1 MILRLILLFIAILY
15 TEESVGS
22 WKSFTSFHQIH
33 SCQYNLNN
41 QLYCLTNGGILKF
54 DYINESNDYISA
66 NNGLSKSNF
75 KDFLI
80 DYQNLIWISNN
91 QKDVK
96 INLWDIN
103 QKKIIKQFDFDD
115 IEVFK
120 MDTYNSNLI
129 SIYKQNNQVGLLH
142 FVFSEGEWY
151 FNDFYNNIHE
161 SINDIYDIKIFE
173 NFILITSNAGVFRGY
188 FVDNLKVSTNWE
200 NLYITNELSKIT
212 IGNYIQWFNTNTLYT
227 YSDSTITE
235 IQFDEIMNIEK
246 IIYSDYTYI
255 ITKDDFFI
263 YDFNQR
269 LFHYTNQYSSDFI
282 DIDEFEKKIYITIEK
297 HGILEFNVDEMVLSS
312 LFPIPS
318 TMLNDELSAI
328 TIFDENKLVGV
339 GRYGISY
346 YDGYN
351 WKNFIPNSIGLNYNS
366 NIFNNF
372 VIQYK
377 LGNGGDGSIFPSW
390 SIEES
395 GLNTIIFGN
404 TQIRPTEP
412 EYAGAL
418 IELNIENNNVIVYDT
433 TEQIL
438 DGMDGIYFSE
448 WNNRNLLVNQIKKD
462 SKGNLWVLNPYA
474 ESDSNIIAI
483 KVKNSESWV
492 HIKHPNDGAY
502 FMPTELDF
510 DSYGR
515 VWVAFEDRVSLE
527 NVSYSNGGLKVL
539 LIIGE
544 IGDNFEYYWKD
555 INNPQILPDNNVW
568 SIAIDKQD
576 FIWVLTSG
584 GIQGYSTL
592 YNDFTLNPIYLIDFY
607 NYLPLYRGDH
617 IRVDSQDNKWIT
629 TKHSG
634 VKVILENTHYWPDAE
649 GFTKENSGLLSNSV
663 NDLAFDEQNGFIWF
677 ATDLGVSRLNY
688 PIHLKYIEN
697 KSLLFHPNP
706 YKIGKDTQLLIEGCF
721 PNSIVMINDINGN
734 HIITLKSQFLGEAS
748 SQVNWNGKNKNGNNI
763 NTGIYL
769 VSSRDADGKVKRGKL
784 AVIKQ

>member
-269 LFHYTNQYSSDFI
+269 LFHYF
-282 DIDEFEKKIYITIEK
+282 FE
-297 HGILEFNVDEMVLSS
+297 L
-312 LFPIPS
+312 
-318 TMLNDELSAI
+318 
-328 TIFDENKLVGV
+328 
-339 GRYGISY
+339 
-346 YDGYN
+346 
-351 WKNFIPNSIGLNYNS
+351 
-366 NIFNNF
+366 
-372 VIQYK
+372 
-377 LGNGGDGSIFPSW
+377 
-390 SIEES
+390 
-395 GLNTIIFGN
+395 
-404 TQIRPTEP
+404 
-412 EYAGAL
+412 
-418 IELNIENNNVIVYDT
+418 
-433 TEQIL
+433 
-438 DGMDGIYFSE
+438 
-448 WNNRNLLVNQIKKD
+448 
-462 SKGNLWVLNPYA
+462 
-474 ESDSNIIAI
+474 
-483 KVKNSESWV
+483 
-492 HIKHPNDGAY
+492 
-502 FMPTELDF
+502 
-510 DSYGR
+510 
-515 VWVAFEDRVSLE
+515 
-527 NVSYSNGGLKVL
+527 
-539 LIIGE
+539 
-544 IGDNFEYYWKD
+544 
-555 INNPQILPDNNVW
+555 
-568 SIAIDKQD
+568 
-576 FIWVLTSG
+576 
-584 GIQGYSTL
+584 
-592 YNDFTLNPIYLIDFY
+592 
-607 NYLPLYRGDH
+607 
-617 IRVDSQDNKWIT
+617 
-629 TKHSG
+629 
-634 VKVILENTHYWPDAE
+634 
-649 GFTKENSGLLSNSV
+649 
-663 NDLAFDEQNGFIWF
+663 
-677 ATDLGVSRLNY
+677 
-688 PIHLKYIEN
+688 
-697 KSLLFHPNP
+697 
-706 YKIGKDTQLLIEGCF
+706 
-721 PNSIVMINDINGN
+721 
-734 HIITLKSQFLGEAS
+734 
-748 SQVNWNGKNKNGNNI
+748 
-763 NTGIYL
+763 
-769 VSSRDADGKVKRGKL
+769 
-784 AVIKQ
+784 